1 MIVVCECGQH
11 LRIRDLTKVA
21 QIRCPTCKT
30 MANDEAHRQAERN
43 ANIVLE
49 IAAALFTKPGE
60 WTEEEVRISRIFAVH
75 DLVGRK

>member
-21 QIRCPTCKT
+21 QIRCPTCKA
-30 MANDEAHRQAERN
+30 MATDEAHHQAERN

-49 IAAALFTKPGE
+49 IAAALFTKTE
-60 WTEEEVRISRIFAVH
+60 WTDEEVRISRILAAH

>member
-49 IAAALFTKPGE
+49 IAAALFTKTE
-60 WTEEEVRISRIFAVH
+60 WTDEEVRISRILAAH